1 MEAMSIEE
9 YGRLV
14 KAMKPGEYRIT
25 QELRDR
31 VAANKQK
38 ENDNE

>member
-1 MEAMSIEE
+1 MEAMSVEE

-14 KAMKPGEYRIT
+14 KAMKPGEYRIP

>member
-1 MEAMSIEE
+1 MESMSIEE

-38 ENDNE
+38 ESDNE